1 MKIKLVKVK
10 HCTSFHNLFLLIA
23 FIILE
28 YLEYYRKFLAPIFKQ
43 SSSDSL
49 LASILIQHDR
59 ELSGSIAP
67 PIDTLQISQSLRN
80 TIRSTSHLQSSP
92 TKSNVSA
99 ATLSHEESRD
109 DSTAV
114 TNVQAKPKTKLELLT
129 DSIEEL
135 KSRIEDQEDIYRQLT
150 NDKSEQLKSIDDEK
164 RKVAQLQRDKKLRD
178 QMAILLENP
187 DESIARLQQS
197 LEAIKNKRATLIAK
211 FEAHK
216 TPLDEKLESFSEV
229 NATKLL
235 KSGERLKEIELV
247 RKSIDEIQDDL
258 QNKIKLQQ
266 KLHEE
271 LSEMKRV
278 TERSVYTSRIM
289 DIIKNIKRQ
298 NKDIDDILR
307 DTKTIQKSINTVEG
321 QLQRQ
326 FTVTEDLIWN
336 NVSFTTLKILLNFLF
351 ESHSKLP
358 F

>member
-1 MKIKLVKVK
+1 M
-10 HCTSFHNLFLLIA
+10 
-23 FIILE
+23 
-28 YLEYYRKFLAPIFKQ
+28 
-43 SSSDSL
+43 
-49 LASILIQHDR
+49 
-59 ELSGSIAP
+59 
-67 PIDTLQISQSLRN
+67 
-80 TIRSTSHLQSSP
+80 QSSP
-92 TKSNVSA
+92 TKSNMSA
-99 ATLSHEESRD
+99 ATLSNEENRD
-109 DSTAV
+109 DPTAESC
-114 TNVQAKPKTKLELLT
+114 VQAKPKTKLELLT

-164 RKVAQLQRDKKLRD
+164 RKLAQLQRDKKLRD
-178 QMAILLENP
+178 QMAILLESP

-197 LEAIKNKRATLIAK
+197 LEAIKKKRATLIAK

-271 LSEMKRV
+271 LSQMKRV

-326 FTVTEDLIWN
+326 FTITEDLIWN
-336 NVSFTTLKILLNFLF
+336 NVSFTT
-351 ESHSKLP
+351 
-358 F
+358 